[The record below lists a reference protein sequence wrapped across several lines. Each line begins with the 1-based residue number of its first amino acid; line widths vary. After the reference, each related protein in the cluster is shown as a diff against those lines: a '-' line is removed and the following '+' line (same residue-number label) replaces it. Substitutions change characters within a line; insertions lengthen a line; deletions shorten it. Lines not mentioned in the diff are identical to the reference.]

1 MLDFLFHI
9 REVEAECIL
18 ETQTNSSVLVVFKIR
33 VGNFGMPCT
42 PVHSG
47 AERGKFASEVSN
59 HLFVP
64 GDRMGRLQ
72 NRQRINYDSWAVEWN
87 EHYAEIE
94 SGLVEC
100 EKLYIARLQ
109 NNCSLTTTN
118 SNSVPTLRL
127 R

>member
-1 MLDFLFHI
+1 M
-9 REVEAECIL
+9 
-18 ETQTNSSVLVVFKIR
+18 IR